1 MVRAF
6 CYATLNR
13 AGNFTGAQTAG
24 TNIDMAGR
32 TIDNCLNALHI
43 GLPGTVGAAVRVR
56 HLNAEHNALIT
67 KFTFGHSLDLLAVSI
82 C

>member
-43 GLPGTVGAAVRVR
+43 GFPSLVGTSVGMG
-56 HLNAEHNALIT
+56 HLNTKGHAFAAKIT
-67 KFTFGHSLDLLAVSI
+67 LRH
-82 C
+82 